1 MRRPCEGIHRLLT
14 GPGAGAF
21 FRQYRPST
29 ANRRFV
35 FSKDEGLVL
44 ED

>member
-1 MRRPCEGIHRLLT
+1 MRPGEGIHRLLT

-21 FRQYRPST
+21 FGQYGPST
-29 ANRRFV
+29 ANRRFI
-35 FSKDEGLVL
+35 FSKDEGLEL